1 MIKNISKICSFL
13 LLFLLSVLALN
24 EFQIMNYSENLKKI
38 FYFLTLIL
46 IMFSSVTTLLTNKS
60 GFFKFVSVV
69 IMLALV
75 VGGVISIL
83 NPGLNISLYV
93 CLILT
98 VVYSMVDMFYKVAWF
113 IKSILMCIY
122 PAEIKGTLLFRLLE
136 LYIWINMFIIAF
148 IGISRTWLTGI
159 HNVNLNWI
167 LKCINKQRNWIH
179 VCESGIRKWAVE
191 TS

>member
-13 LLFLLSVLALN
+13 LLFLLSALILN
-24 EFQIMNYSENLKKI
+24 EFKVMNYSSDLKKV

-75 VGGVISIL
+75 AGGILSIL
-83 NPGLNISLYV
+83 KPGLNISLYV

-98 VVYSMVDMFYKVAWF
+98 VVYSLIDMFYKV
-113 IKSILMCIY
+113 
-122 PAEIKGTLLFRLLE
+122 T
-136 LYIWINMFIIAF
+136 
-148 IGISRTWLTGI
+148 
-159 HNVNLNWI
+159 
-167 LKCINKQRNWIH
+167 
-179 VCESGIRKWAVE
+179 
-191 TS
+191 

>member
-69 IMLALV
+69 IMLALA

-83 NPGLNISLYV
+83 KPGLNISLYV

-98 VVYSMVDMFYKVAWF
+98 VVYSLIDMFYKVA
-113 IKSILMCIY
+113 
-122 PAEIKGTLLFRLLE
+122 
-136 LYIWINMFIIAF
+136 
-148 IGISRTWLTGI
+148 
-159 HNVNLNWI
+159 
-167 LKCINKQRNWIH
+167 
-179 VCESGIRKWAVE
+179 
-191 TS
+191 